1 MTGGEQGE
9 YHPEVQSLKANSSGG
24 GGATVPSISRARC
37 TSESLQ
43 NSGAPLIPTESLKIM
58 EPLIRKPIAA
68 SVCRLH
74 YCSTRQTSFHG
85 IRRGDTPPLLQ

>member
-9 YHPEVQSLKANSSGG
+9 YHPEIQSLKANSPEG
-24 GGATVPSISRARC
+24 GGATVPSIPRARC

-43 NSGAPLIPTESLKIM
+43 NSGGPLIPTDSLKIR
-58 EPLIRKPIAA
+58 EPFVRKPIAA

-85 IRRGDTPPLLQ
+85 ICRGETPPLLQ